1 MAQFS
6 PDSHVFSSP
15 QKVFDLSQTDLSVSF
30 RWALRGHGPSNG
42 PRGHCPPLPPLGGR
56 ASAISTHSHTI
67 RPRVLPVHVIV
78 NELAQLR
85 NNK

>member
-6 PDSHVFSSP
+6 PDSHVISFP
-15 QKVFDLSQTDLSVSF
+15 QKVFDLPQTDLSVSF
-30 RWALRGHGPSNG
+30 RWTLRGHGPSNG
-42 PRGHCPPLPPLGGR
+42 PRGHYPPLPPLGGP
-56 ASAISTHSHTI
+56 ASAISTYSRTN

-85 NNK
+85 NNT